1 MQARISSASADPG
14 FEETQRLQALADY
27 DILDTPPEAIFDELA
42 RIAAS
47 VCDTPIALVSL
58 IDGTR
63 QWFKAKVGLEIGE
76 TPREFAFCTHAMQG
90 PEPMIVPDARNDPRF
105 ASNPLV
111 TSQPSIRF
119 YAGAPLITP
128 GGEMLGTLCVI
139 DRIPRELAPER
150 IEALKLVSRHV
161 MAQLELRKRVREL
174 ARSDAW
180 GKQQIGS
187 LQKTRQQLDGLLR
200 EQEAKIAQLV
210 QYNAQTGLANRTL
223 FLSRL
228 DLSLTAAVTRDAQV
242 AVFVIDMQR
251 FDLVSEAVG
260 QSHLDELL
268 REVARRL
275 IRVFDEPVHVAH
287 LESDRFAAVTLNGRS
302 TGTAASALL
311 EGVLLPALHA
321 TYIVDDRELRLT
333 FKVGVA
339 IAAPGVITAETL
351 LRRAKT
357 ALVKAKESEED
368 YALFSA
374 DLEGRVASV
383 ISLETKLRRA
393 IELRQF
399 ELHYQP
405 KVSLLDGTISGV
417 EALIR
422 WRDPA
427 PDVYSEDPA
436 TAWVPPARFIP
447 ALEATGLILEVGRWA
462 LEQAAHD
469 YRDWQ
474 LRGIPAPRIA
484 VNISPLQLRHK
495 TFLSGVRAIL
505 DARTPLPGLDIELTE
520 AVLLEQIERCI
531 ESLHTLRQW
540 GIRVAIDDFGS
551 GYSSLRYIARL
562 PIDVLK
568 IDMAFIHAMPKSPDN
583 MAIVSSVISLAHG
596 LRLKTVAE
604 GVETEEQRNLLRLLR
619 CDEIQGYL
627 FSKPLPK
634 AQLETLLAALPLAS
648 APGI

>member
-1 MQARISSASADPG
+1 MQARIPTPTQGPG
-14 FEETQRLQALADY
+14 LEEIQRLQALADY
-27 DILDTPPEAIFDELA
+27 DILDTPPEPIFDELA
-42 RIAAS
+42 RLAAS

-63 QWFKAKVGLEIGE
+63 QWFKAKVGIEVAE
-76 TPREFAFCTHAMQG
+76 TPREFAFCSHAIQG
-90 PEPMIVPDARNDPRF
+90 SHPMIVEDARNDPRF

-111 TSQPSIRF
+111 TSQPNIRF
-119 YAGAPLITP
+119 YAGVPLITP
-128 GGEMLGTLCVI
+128 GGQALGTLCVI
-139 DRIPRELAPER
+139 DRIPRELTRER
-150 IEALKLVSRHV
+150 IEALKLLSRHV
-161 MAQLELRKRVREL
+161 MAQLELRKRMSEL
-174 ARSDAW
+174 SHSNSC
-180 GKQQIGS
+180 GIQEIGS
-187 LQKTRQQLDGLLR
+187 LRETRRRLDSLLQER
-200 EQEAKIAQLV
+200 EAKIAQLV

-228 DLSLTAAVTRDAQV
+228 EQRLTTAVARGAQLTA
-242 AVFVIDMQR
+242 FVMDMQR
-251 FDLVSEAVG
+251 FHLVSEAVA
-260 QSHLDELL
+260 QRQLDELL
-268 REVARRL
+268 RAVAQRL
-275 IRVFDEPVHVAH
+275 IHVFDDPVHIAH
-287 LESDRFAAVTLNGRS
+287 LESDRFAVATLSEPSAG
-302 TGTAASALL
+302 AAAALV
-311 EGVLLPALHA
+311 EGVLLPALQA
-321 TYIVDDRELRLT
+321 PYIIDDQEFRLA

-339 IAAPGVITAETL
+339 IAPPEAIAAETL

-374 DLEGRVASV
+374 ELETRVAGV

-393 IELRQF
+393 IERRQF
-399 ELHYQP
+399 ELYYQP
-405 KVSLLDGTISGV
+405 KISLLDGTISGV

-427 PDVYSEDPA
+427 PDVRSEDPA
-436 TAWVPPARFIP
+436 SAWVPPARFIP
-447 ALEATGLILEVGRWA
+447 ALEASGLILEVGRWA
-462 LEQAAHD
+462 LEQAACD

-474 LRGIPAPRIA
+474 GRGLPAPRIA

-495 TFLSGVRAIL
+495 SFLTEVRALL
-505 DARTPLPGLDIELTE
+505 DAHASASGLDIELTE
-520 AVLLEQIERCI
+520 AVLMEQVERCI

-604 GVETEEQRNLLRLLR
+604 GVETREQRNLLRLLR
-619 CDEIQGYL
+619 CDEIQGHL
-627 FSKPLPK
+627 FSRPLPK
-634 AQLETLLAALPLAS
+634 AELEALLARQTAART
-648 APGI
+648 PGP